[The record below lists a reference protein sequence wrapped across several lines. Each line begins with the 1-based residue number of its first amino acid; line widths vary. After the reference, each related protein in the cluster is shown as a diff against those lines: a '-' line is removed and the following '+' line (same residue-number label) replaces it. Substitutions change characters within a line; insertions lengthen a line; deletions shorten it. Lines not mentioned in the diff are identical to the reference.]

1 MDRHWGLR
9 PGADAYTRVHPHDD
23 GVVPMQR
30 RKRVARSPSPDDD
43 FFTARDVRET
53 CVPANRPRRK
63 TAHVDD
69 TLSSSATFD
78 IPQGVTRRLAERASP
93 RTPTMPRH
101 RISTPALRA
110 QKAALTSGGLPY
122 GVADT
127 LPLSPE
133 GVHLLELHV
142 GIEQCLLVHMA
153 TSGAPGAEYT
163 EELLDDRI
171 ARRVRIPNL
180 ISFSALRPMVE
191 RASRRSM
198 QPDDFRRVA
207 WIWSNPVT
215 SEDWAAESDEHEMP
229 PAQVHGM
236 GFLVTRTR
244 AFDGRRRGYD
254 WGIGIELWYNRPAP
268 PPLEVGFGTEGNNVA
283 PSTPPRRRNVGVL
296 ASPPTSPLQSPLK
309 SPGKSPVK
317 SPGRSPGKADM
328 SNIAIWNHGL
338 EERRTEFTR
347 RLRLLTAY
355 AHRQW
360 ASQTQRD
367 EPLEDM
373 VTPGVRAAHGALAKM
388 MQECTPQ
395 PPPPLPPKQ
404 QQQQQLPV
412 PPLTPPESQS
422 LLEGSPFLE
431 MPSTPQSMRIS
442 AGYRLGPGG
451 VLTPGPTRS
460 GKHAQRVTQHA
471 LEPPESPLASRT
483 APGKSRILV
492 AWHPDF
498 MACSDTLAIVP
509 HARLP
514 MLQAVPRKIVEHEP
528 VVADA
533 PAPAPA
539 AAAATNAA
547 LPATPSA
554 RPSLEERIR
563 AKEEA
568 RKRAAAQPGRQ
579 PTSLKHQAVL
589 SRLGEFAD
597 ALYLLFTTAPVPAV
611 HTRTGAQSSK
621 LPFADVLTTLEN
633 SAKIALGRRESRDAV
648 SKLMELVPGWLDL
661 STVGGVEWLGLHNDP
676 SSGRGLRDVREKIAQ
691 AAAAARVP

>member
-9 PGADAYTRVHPHDD
+9 PGADAYTRVPPHDD

-53 CVPANRPRRK
+53 SGSASRPRK
-63 TAHVDD
+63 MTAHVDD

-101 RISTPALRA
+101 RVSTPALRA

-133 GVHLLELHV
+133 GVHLLELYV

-207 WIWSNPVT
+207 WVWSNPVT
-215 SEDWAAESDEHEMP
+215 SEDWAAENDEHEMP

-268 PPLEVGFGTEGNNVA
+268 PPLEVGFGSEGNNVA
-283 PSTPPRRRNVGVL
+283 PSTPPRRRNVGGL
-296 ASPPTSPLQSPLK
+296 ASPPASPL
-309 SPGKSPVK
+309 KSPVK

-338 EERRTEFTR
+338 EERRAEFTR

-367 EPLEDM
+367 EPLEDV
-373 VTPGVRAAHGALAKM
+373 VTPGIRAAHGALANI
-388 MQECTPQ
+388 MQEYTQPQ
-395 PPPPLPPKQ
+395 PPPRQ
-404 QQQQQLPV
+404 QQQPV

-422 LLEGSPFLE
+422 LLESSPFE
-431 MPSTPQSMRIS
+431 MPSTPQSVRIS

-451 VLTPGPTRS
+451 ILTPGPTRS
-460 GKHAQRVTQHA
+460 GKHAQRVTQHV
-471 LEPPESPLASRT
+471 LDPPESPLASRT
-483 APGKSRILV
+483 TASKSQTLV

-514 MLQAVPRKIVEHEP
+514 MLQAVPRKIVEPESL
-528 VVADA
+528 VADA
-533 PAPAPA
+533 PAPAPSTA
-539 AAAATNAA
+539 APTNAA
-547 LPATPSA
+547 PPATPSA
-554 RPSLEERIR
+554 RPSLEDRIR

-579 PTSLKHQAVL
+579 PASLKHQAVL

-633 SAKIALGRRESRDAV
+633 SAKIALGRRESRNAV

-661 STVGGVEWLGLHNDP
+661 STVGGVEWLCLHNDP